1 MKNYELRMEK
11 IVIVDFNPEWV
22 DIYEKEREGLSNI
35 LEGIDIRIEHI
46 GSTSVNGLGAKPI
59 IDVLLGL
66 EDFEKD
72 KDELIK
78 RMTDSGYNY
87 IDKFEHVMPYRRYFN
102 KTSEGVVTS
111 YHIHSVQIGEWF
123 WNRHIAF
130 RDYLRA
136 HDDVRDEYC
145 RVKKEL
151 AKRDWDDRND
161 YAWAKTDFIVPV
173 QEKAMKE
180 YFGE

>member
-78 RMTDSGYNY
+78 RMTDSG
-87 IDKFEHVMPYRRYFN
+87 
-102 KTSEGVVTS
+102 
-111 YHIHSVQIGEWF
+111 
-123 WNRHIAF
+123 
-130 RDYLRA
+130 
-136 HDDVRDEYC
+136 
-145 RVKKEL
+145 
-151 AKRDWDDRND
+151 
-161 YAWAKTDFIVPV
+161 
-173 QEKAMKE
+173 
-180 YFGE
+180 